1 MHENLEKT
9 HRALRRN
16 VQTCNNNIFVAG
28 DSVYYKQAS
37 DRWWRPATVL
47 GKDGQQVLGKHGGMS
62 TSSMSTS
69 LRTKYFSKKL
79 TTFYTE
85 TDHFESNTGRESN
98 LPVAKTN
105 HVASQDIPTEPSSDS
120 KTDQPEQDLTESL
133 PEDEIY
139 MNLKQIWMHN

>member
-1 MHENLEKT
+1 
-9 HRALRRN
+9 
-16 VQTCNNNIFVAG
+16 
-28 DSVYYKQAS
+28 
-37 DRWWRPATVL
+37 
-47 GKDGQQVLGKHGGMS
+47 MS

-139 MNLKQIWMHN
+139 MNLKQI